1 MGSLLKTTMKATLA
15 LLLVLCGIGLS
26 EAGFRCTFG
35 DWACKAG
42 CKVLGQSSGTCDD
55 QNKCWCSERAISFA
69 EFREMLPSRCTLGL
83 PFCKATCHAIGR
95 RDGPCEYGNGCEC
108 TDSRLTPTE
117 FALCAAE
124 STCRTHCQAQ
134 GKATGRCNG
143 WQCECLSNPNANTSI
158 DFPDL

>member
-1 MGSLLKTTMKATLA
+1 MG
-15 LLLVLCGIGLS
+15 
-26 EAGFRCTFG
+26 
-35 DWACKAG
+35 AG
-42 CKVLGQSSGTCDD
+42 CKILGQSSGTCDD

-83 PFCKATCHAIGR
+83 PFCQATCHAIGR
-95 RDGPCEYGNGCEC
+95 RDGTCEYGHGCEC

-143 WQCECLSNPNANTSI
+143 WQCECLSWSTISGETCAVSLKSNDARSC
-158 DFPDL
+158 FPFIPGVPSLNLFG